1 MIRSDGR
8 KLDEIRQI
16 SFELGTFPYA
26 EGSSTIIMGNT
37 KVLCA
42 ASVEEKVPKFLRG
55 KGSGWIT
62 AEYSMLP
69 RSTHTRKNRDIDGRS
84 REIMRFIGRSFRS
97 IVDLRALGE
106 RTIVLD
112 CDVLQADGGTRTAA
126 INGGFLALYQAIFEL
141 QRLSRL
147 EGNPISHQVGA
158 LSAGIVDEEIL
169 IDLSYEEDVKAQVDL
184 NIVGTEK
191 NYLVEIQGTAEKT
204 PFSQEV
210 LDEMIKKTFL
220 EMKKIFAAQK
230 ACIKD
235 KLGLN
240 LQF

>member
-1 MIRSDGR
+1 M
-8 KLDEIRQI
+8 
-16 SFELGTFPYA
+16 
-26 EGSSTIIMGNT
+26 
-37 KVLCA
+37 
-42 ASVEEKVPKFLRG
+42 
-55 KGSGWIT
+55 
-62 AEYSMLP
+62 
-69 RSTHTRKNRDIDGRS
+69 
-84 REIMRFIGRSFRS
+84 
-97 IVDLRALGE
+97 
-106 RTIVLD
+106 
-112 CDVLQADGGTRTAA
+112 
-126 INGGFLALYQAIFEL
+126 ALYQAIFEL
-141 QRLSRL
+141 QRLSHL

-191 NYLVEIQGTAEKT
+191 NYLVEIQGTAEKE

>member
-1 MIRSDGR
+1 
-8 KLDEIRQI
+8 
-16 SFELGTFPYA
+16 
-26 EGSSTIIMGNT
+26 
-37 KVLCA
+37 
-42 ASVEEKVPKFLRG
+42 
-55 KGSGWIT
+55 
-62 AEYSMLP
+62 
-69 RSTHTRKNRDIDGRS
+69 
-84 REIMRFIGRSFRS
+84 
-97 IVDLRALGE
+97 
-106 RTIVLD
+106 
-112 CDVLQADGGTRTAA
+112 LQADGGTRTAA

-191 NYLVEIQGTAEKT
+191 NYLVEIQGTAEKE

-210 LDEMIKKTFL
+210 LDKMIKKTFL

-235 KLGLN
+235 KLGVN
-240 LQF
+240 L